1 MRKKQSFLPVPPL
14 SLRALEDV
22 ENIEELARLSLHRCY
37 DSGYYNAEKA
47 LRILRTC
54 VIEALDIQIA
64 YYEALSNYRLEW
76 IREIREKTIETIVG
90 LVGMPGA
97 NNRDFF
103 LYEIR
108 STVKEH
114 LAAKARTAKE
124 KAALPQGRDRVLL
137 RDSYLASFPGVIIL
151 DICWAA
157 GQHYSEWKRWLRKA
171 VKDGSAPDRAFRAI
185 LTSGKVPR
193 ENRKQPRPRGWK

>member
-103 LYEIR
+103 LYEYTKH
-108 STVKEH
+108 SQ
-114 LAAKARTAKE
+114 RTFSS
-124 KAALPQGRDRVLL
+124 QGANCQR
-137 RDSYLASFPGVIIL
+137 
-151 DICWAA
+151 
-157 GQHYSEWKRWLRKA
+157 E
-171 VKDGSAPDRAFRAI
+171 
-185 LTSGKVPR
+185 SGIATG
-193 ENRKQPRPRGWK
+193 PRPRATSGFISRQFPRCHNPRYLLGCGTAL